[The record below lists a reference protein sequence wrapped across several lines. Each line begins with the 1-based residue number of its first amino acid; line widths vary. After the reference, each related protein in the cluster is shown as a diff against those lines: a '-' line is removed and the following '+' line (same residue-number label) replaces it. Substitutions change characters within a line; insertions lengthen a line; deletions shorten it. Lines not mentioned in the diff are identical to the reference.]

1 MANVNTYVIP
11 GLNATA
17 KRELSEGDVR
27 VALTHAELRM
37 IGRMPADQ
45 QDAMALSQLQDKL
58 ARKKAKAESPNEPGQ
73 VLAYQREQRGD
84 EWVDRKD
91 LPPFGVKLFGPG
103 LGRNGTVVNRKKF
116 AALLALA
123 ADKARVAEIEA
134 LLAQTKES

>member
-58 ARKKAKAESPNEPGQ
+58 ARKKAKESNGNAEGIIP
-73 VLAYQREQRGD
+73 AYAREQRGE
-84 EWVDRKD
+84 EWVERTD
-91 LPPFGVKLFGPG
+91 LAPIGAKLNGPG
-103 LGRNGTVVNRKKF
+103 LGRYGTVVNRKKHE
-116 AALLALA
+116 ALRKLYSSPEA
-123 ADKARVAEIEA
+123 VAQIEA
-134 LLAQTKES
+134 ILATVKE